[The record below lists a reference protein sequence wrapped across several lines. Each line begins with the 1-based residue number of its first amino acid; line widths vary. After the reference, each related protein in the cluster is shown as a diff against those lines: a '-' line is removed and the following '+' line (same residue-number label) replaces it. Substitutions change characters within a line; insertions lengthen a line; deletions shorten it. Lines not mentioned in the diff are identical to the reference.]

1 MLFFRPSIPHFCP
14 KKHGESSCKENKQNK
29 KQRMSHGRKSL
40 VYKEMEKV
48 KDKYENMKVFLHSLL
63 H

>member
-1 MLFFRPSIPHFCP
+1 MLFFRPSIPHICP
-14 KKHGESSCKENKQNK
+14 RKHGASSCKQ
-29 KQRMSHGRKSL
+29 QQQQQQWMSHGRKRL